1 MTEVVLF
8 DGLFKHRHLALR
20 RQNEL
25 PVRIT
30 SNTVT
35 QKATPKLVS
44 SRLTMSKPKPSQ
56 QKQRTT
62 HHDRI
67 PEAVL
72 HMIWHNAENTPK
84 RGYASLMGCNGS
96 SS

>member
-1 MTEVVLF
+1 MTKRTASQ
-8 DGLFKHRHLALR
+8 DNIKHGYS
-20 RQNEL
+20 E
-25 PVRIT
+25 
-30 SNTVT
+30 SNTKTGFV
-35 QKATPKLVS
+35 
-44 SRLTMSKPKPSQ
+44 TMSKPKPSQ